1 MSPTAVERLA
11 LTPAMQ
17 RMPRQLRDPFILNNL
32 VYFAGNF
39 FAGLAGYAFQ
49 ALLARAL
56 GKDRYAEVASLI
68 AIFYIVQILH
78 FVAMAVAARITA
90 PLSVEGRQTEVQ
102 RAYRDMTLYSSL
114 VGGGGMLLFI
124 LLAPQLHRWLGIGLG
139 PLIILSATVP
149 LSLLVGLSRGVLQGE
164 QRFLPLSANFVTYG
178 TTTLLFLPVLLHYR
192 LRAVGATLAIVLA
205 LTLCNLFAATMLRDL
220 PHGGH
225 HERLGL
231 PGVVRSSLAAGAGLT
246 VITIF
251 FNMDVILAKYFLSN
265 SDAGLY
271 SAMSLLGKILYFG
284 TISISAVMF
293 PRVAALHAQG
303 KNPHNVVNLSLA
315 AVLAAGALV
324 AAVYFLVPGLVIHLM
339 LGSQYAPIG
348 GNLGIYAL
356 AMLGL
361 AIANVLVYYFVAVH
375 RRQYMVIMAL
385 GALVFF
391 GGIALFHG
399 GFAQFTLTV
408 TVAINAMALA
418 LLGMYLLEHPGRT
431 RPDEDA
437 GLSATAI
444 AAGTPGA
451 GV

>member
-1 MSPTAVERLA
+1 MAPTAVERLA
-11 LTPAMQ
+11 LMPGMQ
-17 RMPRQLRDPFILNNL
+17 RLPRQLRDPFVLNNL

-49 ALLARAL
+49 ALLARAV

-90 PLSVEGRQTEVQ
+90 PLAAEGRQTEVQ
-102 RAYRDMTLYSSL
+102 RAYRDMTLYATL
-114 VGGGGMLLFI
+114 VGGAGMLLF
-124 LLAPQLHRWLGIGLG
+124 LLIAPTLHTRLGIGLG
-139 PLIILSATVP
+139 PLIILSGTVP

-164 QRFLPLSANFVTYG
+164 QRFLPLSLNFVTYG
-178 TTTLLFLPVLLHYR
+178 TTTLLFLPILLHYH

-205 LTLCNLFAATMLRDL
+205 LTLCNLFAAAVLRNL

-225 HERLGL
+225 HERLPL
-231 PGVVRSSLAAGAGLT
+231 VSVVRSSLAAAAGLT

-251 FNMDVILAKYFLSN
+251 FNMDVILAKYFLPN

-284 TISISAVMF
+284 TISVSAVMF

-303 KNPHNVVNLSLA
+303 KNPHSVVNLSLG
-315 AVLAAGALV
+315 AVTAAGSIVVGA
-324 AAVYFLVPGLVIHLM
+324 YFLFPNAIVHLM
-339 LGSQYAPIG
+339 LGGQYTSIG
-348 GNLGIYAL
+348 RNLGIYAM

-375 RRQYMVIMAL
+375 RRRYMLVMAL
-385 GALVFF
+385 GAIVFF
-391 GGIALFHG
+391 GGIARFHAD
-399 GFAQFTLTV
+399 FAQFTLAV
-408 TVAINAMALA
+408 TVAIDSMALG
-418 LLGMYLLEHPGRT
+418 LLGMYLLERPGR
-431 RPDEDA
+431 RPDEPVE
-437 GLSATAI
+437 LPLVAI
-444 AAGTPGA
+444 ATRSPGA
-451 GV
+451 GA

>member
-11 LTPAMQ
+11 LMPAMQ
-17 RMPRQLRDPFILNNL
+17 RLPRQLRDPFILNNL

-90 PLSVEGRQTEVQ
+90 PLAAEGRQTEVQ
-102 RAYRDMTLYSSL
+102 RAYRDMTIYATL
-114 VGGGGMLLFI
+114 VGGAGMLLF
-124 LLAPQLHRWLGIGLG
+124 LFLAPTLHLRLGIGLG
-139 PLIILSATVP
+139 PLIILSGTVP
-149 LSLLVGLSRGVLQGE
+149 LSLLVGLGRGVLQGE
-164 QRFLPLSANFVTYG
+164 QRFLPLSLNFVTYG
-178 TTTLLFLPVLLHYR
+178 TTTLLFLPVLLAYH
-192 LRAVGATLAIVLA
+192 LRAVGATMAIILA

-225 HERLGL
+225 HQRLAL
-231 PGVVRSSLAAGAGLT
+231 AGVVRSSLAAGAGLS

-271 SAMSLLGKILYFG
+271 SAMSLLGKVLFFG

-303 KNPHNVVNLSLA
+303 KNPHSVVNLSLA
-315 AVLAAGALV
+315 AVLAAGMIVV
-324 AAVYFLVPGLVIHLM
+324 AAYFLAPNLVIHLM
-339 LGSQYAPIG
+339 LGNQYQQIG
-348 GNLGIYAL
+348 RSLGIYAL

-375 RRQYMVIMAL
+375 RRRYMVVMGL

-391 GGIALFHG
+391 GGIARFH
-399 GFAQFTLTV
+399 ADFTEFTITV
-408 TVAINAMALA
+408 TAAIDSMAVA
-418 LLGMYLLEHPGRT
+418 LLVMYLLEHPARR
-431 RPDEDA
+431 RPDEPEDMPVATMTA
-437 GLSATAI
+437 GE
-444 AAGTPGA
+444 AGA
-451 GV
+451 